1 MTKILVI
8 EDERTH
14 RINLHKVLSVEGFET
29 IIAENGNMGIDLAL
43 QEQPDL
49 IICDILMPELD
60 GYKVLKALQQNPLTA
75 SIPFI
80 FITAK
85 SDPSDMRLGMNL
97 GADDYLTKPF
107 KRSEIVEAIATRLQK
122 QVLIKKQHT
131 QERMQA
137 EAIMSYL
144 LRYDRITNLP
154 NPFLLAERFQE
165 LLIQNETTRQPIPIL
180 SLGIERLKQLHNTLG
195 PARCNGLLQSIA
207 ERLKNRL
214 KKEDTIAQIGP
225 DRFIILLAQSYQ
237 KSEVSQI
244 AEILIDAFASP
255 FPIEIHDIFLS
266 PRIGIAFFGRDGR
279 DLDTLIQHASAAMED
294 GQETGK
300 LRYQFYL
307 ASIGDKSK
315 AALLLEQEL
324 RQGIER
330 GEFQLYYQPKV
341 NMPAGQIEGAEA
353 LIRWRH
359 PKRGFVSPGD
369 FIPLAEKTGLIVP
382 LGEWVLRTACAQAR
396 VWQDAGFSPLRV
408 AVNLSGHQFNENE
421 VNLYGL
427 VVDILRETGLDS
439 SYLELELTESILMEN
454 PQAAIATLHKL
465 KSLGIRISI
474 DDFGTGYSSLSYLSQ
489 FPFDVLK
496 IDRSFICQLPEDD
509 KNRAITIAIL
519 QMAHSLN
526 LKIVAEGVETK
537 SQLMFL
543 QEYQCD
549 EIQGYWFSPP
559 LSAKDFS
566 DLLQSGKSLP
576 LVSASC

>member
-60 GYKVLKALQQNPLTA
+60 GYKVLKVLQQNPITA

-122 QVLIKKQHT
+122 QVLIKKQRD
-131 QERMQA
+131 QERMQT
-137 EAIMSYL
+137 EAIVSYL

-154 NPFLLAERFQE
+154 NRFLLEERFRE
-165 LLIQNETTRQPIPIL
+165 LLTQNETTRQPIPIL

-195 PARCNGLLQSIA
+195 PARCNALLQSIA

-214 KKEDTIAQIGP
+214 GKDDTMAQIGP

-255 FPIEIHDIFLS
+255 FPIEIHEIFLS

-341 NMPAGQIEGAEA
+341 NMPSGQIEGAEA

-382 LGEWVLRTACAQAR
+382 LGEWVLRSACTQAR

-427 VVDILRETGLDS
+427 VVDILKETGLNS

-496 IDRSFICQLPEDD
+496 IDRSFICQLPDDD
-509 KNRAITIAIL
+509 KNRTITIAIL
-519 QMAHSLN
+519 EMAHRLN

-543 QEYQCD
+543 EEHQCD

>member
-29 IIAENGNMGIDLAL
+29 IIAENGNMGVDLAL

-60 GYKVLKALQQNPLTA
+60 GYKVLKALQQNPITA

-154 NPFLLAERFQE
+154 NRFLLAERFQE
-165 LLIQNETTRQPIPIL
+165 LLTQNEATPEPIPIL
-180 SLGIERLKQLHNTLG
+180 SLGVERLKQLHNTLG
-195 PARCNGLLQSIA
+195 PARCNALLQSIA
-207 ERLKNRL
+207 ERIKNL
-214 KKEDTIAQIGP
+214 LGKDDTIAQIGP
-225 DRFIILLAQSYQ
+225 DRFIILLTQSYQ

-294 GQETGK
+294 AQQTGK

-341 NMPAGQIEGAEA
+341 NMPTGQIDGAEA
-353 LIRWRH
+353 LIRWFH

-382 LGEWVLRTACAQAR
+382 LGEWVLRSACTQAR

-421 VNLYGL
+421 VDLNGL
-427 VVDILRETGLDS
+427 VVDILKETGLNS

-519 QMAHSLN
+519 QMAHRLN

-543 QEYQCD
+543 EEHQCD

-566 DLLQSGKSLP
+566 DLLHSGKSLP

>member
-8 EDERTH
+8 EDEKTDL
-14 RINLHKVLSVEGFET
+14 INLLRVLRVEGFET
-29 IIAENGNMGIDLAL
+29 IIAENGNLGVDLAL

-49 IICDILMPELD
+49 IICDILMPEFD
-60 GYKVLKALQQNPLTA
+60 GYKVLKALQQNPITA

-80 FITAK
+80 FMSAK

-107 KRSEIVEAIATRLQK
+107 NRAEIVEAIATRLQK
-122 QVLIKKQHT
+122 QVWIKKQHT
-131 QERMQA
+131 QELMQT

-154 NPFLLAERFQE
+154 NRFLLEELFQE
-165 LLIQNETTRQPIPIL
+165 LVIQNEATRQPIPIL
-180 SLGIERLKQLHNTLG
+180 SLGLEKLKELHNTLST
-195 PARCNGLLQSIA
+195 ASCNALLQSIA

-214 KKEDTIAQIGP
+214 GQEDTIAQISP
-225 DRFIILLAQSYQ
+225 DRFIILLPTTYQ
-237 KSEVSQI
+237 TQEVSQV
-244 AEILIDAFASP
+244 AERLLDAISSP
-255 FPIEIHDIFLS
+255 FPIGSHEISLS
-266 PRIGIAFFGRDGR
+266 ARIGIAFFGRDGR

-294 GQETGK
+294 AEKTGK
-300 LRYQFYL
+300 LRYKFYL

-341 NMPAGQIEGAEA
+341 NMLTGKIDGAEA
-353 LIRWRH
+353 LVRWCH
-359 PKRGFVSPGD
+359 PKRGFVSPGE

-382 LGEWVLRTACAQAR
+382 LGEWVLRSACAQAR
-396 VWQDAGFSPLRV
+396 VWQDAGFYPLRV

-421 VNLYGL
+421 VDLYHL
-427 VVDILRETGLDS
+427 VMDILRETGLDS

-454 PQAAIATLHKL
+454 PKAAILTLHKL

-496 IDRSFICQLPEDD
+496 IDRSFICQLQEDD

-519 QMAHSLN
+519 EMAHRLN

-537 SQLMFL
+537 SQLAFL
-543 QEYQCD
+543 EEHQCD

-566 DLLQSGKSLP
+566 DLLHSGKSLP
-576 LVSASC
+576 LVSASG

>member
-60 GYKVLKALQQNPLTA
+60 GYKVLKVLQQNPITA

-122 QVLIKKQHT
+122 QVLIKKQRD
-131 QERMQA
+131 QERMQT
-137 EAIMSYL
+137 EAIVSYL

-154 NPFLLAERFQE
+154 NRFLLEERFRE
-165 LLIQNETTRQPIPIL
+165 LLTQNETTRQPIPIL

-195 PARCNGLLQSIA
+195 PARCNALLQSIA

-214 KKEDTIAQIGP
+214 GKDDTIAQIGP

-255 FPIEIHDIFLS
+255 FPIEIHEIFLS

-341 NMPAGQIEGAEA
+341 NMPSGQIEGAEA

-382 LGEWVLRTACAQAR
+382 LGEWVLRSACTQAR

-427 VVDILRETGLDS
+427 VVDILKETGLNS

-496 IDRSFICQLPEDD
+496 IDRSFICQLPDDD
-509 KNRAITIAIL
+509 KNRTITIAIL
-519 QMAHSLN
+519 EMAHRLN

-543 QEYQCD
+543 EEHQCD

>member
-29 IIAENGNMGIDLAL
+29 IIAENGNMGVDLAL

-165 LLIQNETTRQPIPIL
+165 LLTQNEASRQPIPIL
-180 SLGIERLKQLHNTLG
+180 SLGVERLKQLHNTLG

-214 KKEDTIAQIGP
+214 GKDDTIAQIGP
-225 DRFIILLAQSYQ
+225 DRFIILLTQSYQ

-255 FPIEIHDIFLS
+255 FPIEIHEIFLS

-279 DLDTLIQHASAAMED
+279 DLDTLIQHASAAMENA
-294 GQETGK
+294 QETGK
-300 LRYQFYL
+300 LRYQFYI

-341 NMPAGQIEGAEA
+341 NMATGQIDGAEA
-353 LIRWRH
+353 LVRWFH

-382 LGEWVLRTACAQAR
+382 LGEWVLRTACTQAR

-421 VNLYGL
+421 VDLNGL
-427 VVDILRETGLDS
+427 VVDILRETGLNS

-519 QMAHSLN
+519 EMAHRLN

-537 SQLMFL
+537 SQLAFL
-543 QEYQCD
+543 EEHQCD

-566 DLLQSGKSLP
+566 ELLHSGKSLP